1 MYTHQL
7 LYLLWSYLAETV
19 SYLVLEFPFFCFV
32 LVRLCLFDWLGLSL
46 TFNPRCSKGNQ
57 GVKNLVVMQHL
68 QKKSF
73 DREVVIVVHY

>member
-1 MYTHQL
+1 MISANVL
-7 LYLLWSYLAETV
+7 SLFVILNAIPV